1 MATWKKVITVDDDAN
16 YKNES
21 ITLAQ
26 LDAGLD
32 GESNYGANKVLK
44 VNGAGNAI
52 VWADDNATTTLGAL
66 TDVSISSVADNE
78 VLAYDNSSSEFIN
91 QTAAEAGLQTALT
104 FGASNGNA
112 VKVVTGI
119 GADVDANDFA
129 VFTHDAGNASA
140 GIKGLSP
147 QEARSAMSVAA
158 LAGSS
163 SQNFA
168 ANDLTVAGDLTVTG
182 TTISTAT
189 ENIKIEDSV
198 MTVNSGVASGNTA
211 ADGGFIVERGTDGDT
226 AGLVG
231 TDGHNVG
238 IGFDESAGYFRFSS
252 GSSTSAFSFV
262 ADIPSATN
270 HATNTAP
277 SNDDIGPIGSIHVAT
292 DSDAVYIRVD

>member
-32 GESNYGANKVLK
+32 GESGYGANKVLK
-44 VNGAGNAI
+44 VNSSGNAI
-52 VWADDNATTTLGAL
+52 EWADDNATTTLGAL

-104 FGASNGNA
+104 FGASSGNA
-112 VKVVTGI
+112 LKVVTGI

-129 VFTHDAGNASA
+129 VFTNDHDQAG
-140 GIKGLSP
+140 GGLKGLSA
-147 QEARSAMSVAA
+147 QEVRSAIGAA
-158 LAGSS
+158 QVSGQS

-168 ANDLTVAGDLTVTG
+168 TNNLTVAGDLTVTG

-211 ADGGFIVERGTDGDT
+211 ADGGFIVAMTPR
-226 AGLVG
+226 
-231 TDGHNVG
+231 
-238 IGFDESAGYFRFSS
+238 FD
-252 GSSTSAFSFV
+252 
-262 ADIPSATN
+262 
-270 HATNTAP
+270 
-277 SNDDIGPIGSIHVAT
+277 
-292 DSDAVYIRVD
+292 